1 MLLKSSKINGV
12 VKVSAYIRMT
22 TIASS
27 DKSSVSRLGPYLID
41 EWFFDIDFMIPKI
54 GAKCNFYEV
63 TSDRQKCPF

>member
-1 MLLKSSKINGV
+1 MLLKSSKIKGV
-12 VKVSAYIRMT
+12 VRVSAYIRIT

-54 GAKCNFYEV
+54 GAESNFYEV
-63 TSDRQKCPF
+63 ISDRQKCPF